1 MNMEQHGIDQSRFAT
16 PSIEPGVQGPRSEE
30 GFLLRAP
37 QCEELKWDLE
47 TEVVSARRLWIEER
61 EAWWIAT
68 SYLET
73 VIALVLRSFPSV
85 LVIGESEDRLV
96 SRDGLL
102 AMQGR
107 LL

>member
-1 MNMEQHGIDQSRFAT
+1 MNTEQGIGDQTRFGT
-16 PSIEPGVQGPRSEE
+16 PSIEPGIQGPRSED

-37 QCEELKWDLE
+37 RSEALKWDLE
-47 TEVVSARRLWIEER
+47 TEVVSARRLWLEER
-61 EAWWIAT
+61 QAWWIAM

-73 VIALVLRSFPSV
+73 VLALVLRSFPSV
-85 LVIGESEDRLV
+85 LVIGEAEDKLV